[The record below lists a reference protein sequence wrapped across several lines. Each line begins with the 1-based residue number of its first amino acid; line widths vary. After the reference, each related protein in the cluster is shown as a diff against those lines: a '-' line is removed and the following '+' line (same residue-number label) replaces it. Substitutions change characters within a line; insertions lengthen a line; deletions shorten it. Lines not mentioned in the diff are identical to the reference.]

1 MVRSKQVMYHAV
13 RVTCDCELVD
23 TLRATL
29 AKARASKKTWTTA
42 SWKAAVEMIK
52 HSRSWAHSHGGCR
65 RLQVKAKAAA
75 KRPRRLPVKA
85 KAAAKPAAAAARASG
100 DAAVPAVGGA
110 APLECPQASMA
121 AGGEADE
128 AEVPV
133 VDGML
138 PHAAAVEVVSNAGA
152 RPFGVLDF
160 IDKGTYGRV
169 YKAVQHKT
177 GTIVAIKVI
186 DIDGLLT
193 SFHVRELAALK
204 RLCGH
209 PNIVSM
215 ILRRFKT
222 GFANVSVSVLKR
234 TVLGRFSVG
243 PFPFRVCP
251 FW

>member
-1 MVRSKQVMYHAV
+1 MVQFRADFCSRPVAAEALDVCIWPVAAMVRSKQVMYHAV

-42 SWKAAVEMIK
+42 SWKAAVDKIK
-52 HSRSWAHSHGGCR
+52 HSRTWAHSHGGCR

-138 PHAAAVEVVSNAGA
+138 PHAAAVEVVSNAG
-152 RPFGVLDF
+152 G
-160 IDKGTYGRV
+160 
-169 YKAVQHKT
+169 
-177 GTIVAIKVI
+177 
-186 DIDGLLT
+186 
-193 SFHVRELAALK
+193 FH
-204 RLCGH
+204 
-209 PNIVSM
+209 
-215 ILRRFKT
+215 
-222 GFANVSVSVLKR
+222 
-234 TVLGRFSVG
+234 
-243 PFPFRVCP
+243 
-251 FW
+251 